1 MCCACSIRRATCLGF
16 GRHRTKRYPAK
27 RLSGSSTPPLSGIIR
42 QRRGHRPPPE
52 PARFEKEAVRLQRA
66 DSDGGLDRIDA
77 HLVEVRRVIDG
88 EEAAARLAVEMKAL
102 IEQLRKQ
109 VHNIE

>member
-1 MCCACSIRRATCLGF
+1 M
-16 GRHRTKRYPAK
+16 
-27 RLSGSSTPPLSGIIR
+27 
-42 QRRGHRPPPE
+42 
-52 PARFEKEAVRLQRA
+52 RLQRA